1 MVGPRAWYLLL
12 ERLIMRVLVRRRW
25 SGSRCARHA
34 DGRQVHLLSA
44 LDTST
49 GMLRRV
55 AMTAGPAGEDRGE
68 QIGVEASLAGVPGL
82 GVQGVG
88 DEQDSVQDAN
98 DEAVSQVAER
108 GAWLGKDDRH
118 GELHARNTVR
128 RTRCSSSGTAQ
139 LRYRSG
145 QAGTRLRRG
154 RGRSLQANQR

>member
-1 MVGPRAWYLLL
+1 MVGPRAWYLLW
-12 ERLIMRVLVRRRW
+12 ERLIMRVLVRRRR
-25 SGSRCARHA
+25 SGSSCARHA
-34 DGRQVHLLSA
+34 DGRQV
-44 LDTST
+44 DTST

-128 RTRCSSSGTAQ
+128 RSRCSSSGTAQ